1 MIETDLTLT
10 NKLGLHARAA
20 AVVTRTAAEYKSSIT
35 LHGNGRTADAKS
47 IITVMT
53 MGVKSGDKLTI
64 RADGPDEK
72 ESVEALKKLIENKF
86 YEEQ

>member
-86 YEEQ
+86 L